1 MTREDE
7 IFKKLKQ
14 GDGNAPEEL
23 VKLYYPEILRYC
35 LWHAPDRMAA
45 EDAVQETFLKA
56 YARLDSFRGD
66 CSEQTWLMKIAINTC
81 RDMLRSAW
89 MRHHDRYADLS
100 KLPERAYCPEPPD
113 DTIVQAVSALPPRLR
128 EAVLLRYYQG
138 MKVNDVAQALRTTR
152 SGVKHRLKQANKLL
166 RTQLEGWYYDEE

>member
-1 MTREDE
+1 MAQYGTALLRMCC
-7 IFKKLKQ
+7 
-14 GDGNAPEEL
+14 
-23 VKLYYPEILRYC
+23 LYLRDYS
-35 LWHAPDRMAA
+35 LA

-128 EAVLLRYYQG
+128 EAVLLRYWQG
-138 MKVNDVAQALRTTR
+138 LTIAETAQVLRL
-152 SGVKHRLKQANKLL
+152 SPEAIKKRLRRANARL
-166 RTQLEGWYYDEE
+166 RAELEGWYYDDESD

>member
-1 MTREDE
+1 MQTDETRDRQAALER
-7 IFKKLKQ
+7 LMAQ
-14 GDGNAPEEL
+14 YGTAL
-23 VKLYYPEILRYC
+23 LRMCCLYLRDYS
-35 LWHAPDRMAA
+35 LA

-128 EAVLLRYYQG
+128 EAVLLRYYQQ
-138 MKVNDVAQALRTTR
+138 MTLPEAAQALGISLSTMNR
-152 SGVKHRLKQANKLL
+152 RLRRAETLL
-166 RTQLEGWYYDEE
+166 KKELEEG

>member
-1 MTREDE
+1 MQTDETRDRQAALER
-7 IFKKLKQ
+7 LMAQ
-14 GDGNAPEEL
+14 YGTAL
-23 VKLYYPEILRYC
+23 LRMCCLYLRDYS
-35 LWHAPDRMAA
+35 LA

-100 KLPERAYCPEPPD
+100 QLPERAYCPEPPD
-113 DTIVQAVSALPPRLR
+113 DTVVQAVSALPPRLR

-138 MKVNDVAQALRTTR
+138 MKVDDVAQALRTTR
-152 SGVKHRLKQANKLL
+152 SGVKHRLKQANTLL